1 MGIISLE
8 KVNNLLWLGRYSERV
23 YTTIRMFYIQF
34 DKMIENDE
42 DEYSEFCAKLNIPVI
57 YSSNEDFVNRYLFD
71 RENPDS
77 VISNLLR
84 AYDNA
89 IVLRDEIGTET
100 MAYLQLCLTTMEQSV
115 HTPSPLMEL
124 QNVLDMLLAFWAC
137 ADDYIVDAET
147 RNLIKTG
154 KSIERLDLYLRLGAG
169 QEALLAEYQKLNG
182 RILRAGIEYQEEA
195 LIRFSYLRRCEKE
208 DHPTTDDETIK
219 RRMISVLETL
229 VDF

>member
-89 IVLRDEIGTET
+89 IVLRDEIGT
-100 MAYLQLCLTTMEQSV
+100 
-115 HTPSPLMEL
+115 
-124 QNVLDMLLAFWAC
+124 
-137 ADDYIVDAET
+137 
-147 RNLIKTG
+147 
-154 KSIERLDLYLRLGAG
+154 
-169 QEALLAEYQKLNG
+169 
-182 RILRAGIEYQEEA
+182 
-195 LIRFSYLRRCEKE
+195 
-208 DHPTTDDETIK
+208 
-219 RRMISVLETL
+219 
-229 VDF
+229 

>member
-8 KVNNLLWLGRYSERV
+8 KANNLLWLGRYSERV
-23 YTTIRMFYIQF
+23 YTTIRKFYIQF
-34 DKMIENDE
+34 DKMIESE
-42 DEYSEFCAKLNIPVI
+42 KDEYSEFCEKLNIPVI
-57 YSSNEDFVNRYLFD
+57 YTSNEDFVNRYLFD
-71 RENPDS
+71 KTNPDS
-77 VISNLLR
+77 VISNLIR

-100 MAYLQLCLTTMEQSV
+100 MSYLQLCLTTMENSV

-137 ADDYIVDAET
+137 ADDYIVDSET

-154 KSIERLDLYLRLGAG
+154 KSIERLDLFLRLYSG
-169 QEALLAEYQKLNG
+169 QREMAAEYQKLSG
-182 RILRAGIEYQEEA
+182 RILRSGIKYHEEA
-195 LIRFSYLRRCEKE
+195 LIRFSYLLHCEKA
-208 DHPTTDDETIK
+208 DHPESDNESIK
-219 RRMISVLETL
+219 RRMIAVLETI